1 MEFIDRLNTLLNS
14 LADILNMSR
23 NQFLVLLAVTVLLAA
38 LFVRY
43 AVRKLKG
50 RPAAGK
56 DEDQSLRESSQ
67 SERLLA
73 EQVERVSQLLASQ
86 QEGQRQLAEIL
97 LLIRTNESES
107 DQQLATQVS
116 FLTEAIGNL
125 SRQLETG
132 TQAQITTAETSDLD
146 RDWRNELPQDA
157 EARVAALE
165 ERRNFL
171 FSAIRECNQALEE
184 ARRRLVP
191 VPPGT
196 PLPRESEMGN
206 TETDSDEDTQ
216 TILQEA
222 PEEQDSPETVALPP
236 APPIAEVAEADF
248 AFVLPEDFER
258 EFLRLILRE
267 DGRPDSD
274 NIRLVLGTRFQHVVQ
289 DEINER
295 AQSALQDDLLYEE
308 DGRLV
313 VTEEFV
319 DDLKRFLNERAI
331 PARRV

>member
-23 NQFLVLLAVTVLLAA
+23 NQFLVLLAGTVLLAA

-43 AVRKLKG
+43 AVRKLIG
-50 RPAAGK
+50 RPSARMVQ
-56 DEDQSLRESSQ
+56 DQSLRESSQ

-73 EQVERVSQLLASQ
+73 EQVEQVSQLLASQ
-86 QEGQRQLAEIL
+86 QDGQRQLAEIL
-97 LLIRTNESES
+97 LLIRKNETEG
-107 DQQLATQVS
+107 DQQLSTQVS
-116 FLTEAIGNL
+116 FLTEAIGNF
-125 SRQLETG
+125 SRRLETG
-132 TQAQITTAETSDLD
+132 TQAPITTAETSDLD
-146 RDWRNELPQDA
+146 RDWRNELPQDG

-165 ERRNFL
+165 ERRNYL
-171 FSAIRECNQALEE
+171 FSAIRECNQALEQ
-184 ARRRLVP
+184 ARRELVP

-222 PEEQDSPETVALPP
+222 PKEQDSPETVALPP

-267 DGRPDSD
+267 DGRPASDS
-274 NIRLVLGTRFQHVVQ
+274 IRLILGTRFQHVVQ